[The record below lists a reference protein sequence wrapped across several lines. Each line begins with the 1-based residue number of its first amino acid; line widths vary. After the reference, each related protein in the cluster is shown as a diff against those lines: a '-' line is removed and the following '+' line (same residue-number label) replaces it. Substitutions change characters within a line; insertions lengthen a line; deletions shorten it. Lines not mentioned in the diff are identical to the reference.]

1 VIVRDAEAVELDAL
15 AKLWYDAWQDAH
27 ALIVPEK
34 LTRARTLEGFRERLA
49 AMRADT
55 RTVGL
60 VGAPLG
66 FCILREDEL
75 YQLFVAAAARG
86 AGVAAALIADAEA
99 RLAARGVTV
108 TWLTCAIGNDRAA
121 RFYEKC
127 GWRRSGTI
135 VDRLE
140 TSLGIIPL
148 EVWRYE
154 KALIRTASE

>member
-1 VIVRDAEAVELDAL
+1 VDVRDAHASEIDAL

-27 ALIVPEK
+27 ARIVPET
-34 LTRARTLEGFRERLA
+34 LTRARTRESFRERIA
-49 AMRADT
+49 AMLADT
-55 RTVGL
+55 RVAGL

-75 YQLFVAAAARG
+75 YQLFVVAAARG
-86 AGVAAALIADAEA
+86 AGIAAALIDDAEA
-99 RLAARGVTV
+99 RLAARGVET

-121 RFYEKC
+121 RFYEKR
-127 GWRRSGTI
+127 GWHRAGI
-135 VDRLE
+135 VVDPLE

-154 KALIRTASE
+154 KILARRG